1 MRSSPVG
8 AMPVYD
14 VMQVLEGAM
23 QVTEFHA
30 PIGV

>member
-1 MRSSPVG
+1 
-8 AMPVYD
+8 MPVYD